1 MEVDVSFIVCGR
13 DATPQNLA
21 ATDLT
26 HTHRWAGSPEQIIV
40 TIKHDQRLGTA
51 HLILD
56 FVREPIENT
65 LATTDRRA
73 RGACLALG

>member
-1 MEVDVSFIVCGR
+1 M
-13 DATPQNLA
+13 PQNLA

-26 HTHRWAGSPEQIIV
+26 HIYRRAGSPEQIIA

-56 FVREPIENT
+56 FVRESIDNT
-65 LATTDRRA
+65 LATTDGCA
-73 RGACLALG
+73 RSVCPALG